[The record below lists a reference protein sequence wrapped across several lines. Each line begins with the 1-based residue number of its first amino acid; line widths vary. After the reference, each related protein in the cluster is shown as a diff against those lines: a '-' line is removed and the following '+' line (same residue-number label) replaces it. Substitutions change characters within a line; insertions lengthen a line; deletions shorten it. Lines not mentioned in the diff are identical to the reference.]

1 MCGQHGVEPLSPF
14 HRISYRGRRFVA
26 LARSPRR
33 CILLPY
39 SPVRMLTL
47 ACSPARGYDAPAYAI
62 PALTLTGAALW
73 GISLLFAAR
82 RHQKETL

>member
-1 MCGQHGVEPLSPF
+1 MSLFLLSTGFLIACGGLLPPALLPAPL
-14 HRISYRGRRFVA
+14 R
-26 LARSPRR
+26 
-33 CILLPY
+33 ILLPY

-47 ACSPARGYDAPAYAI
+47 ALSPARGYDAPAYAI